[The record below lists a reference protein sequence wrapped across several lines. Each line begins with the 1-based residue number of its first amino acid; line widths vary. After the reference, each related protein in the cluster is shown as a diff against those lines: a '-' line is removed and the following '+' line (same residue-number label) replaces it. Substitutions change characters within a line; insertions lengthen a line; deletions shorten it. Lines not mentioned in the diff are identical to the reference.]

1 MSVSISHTQ
10 VPSITNQQI
19 TDRTLP
25 RSTMVFDIKHQ
36 CVKHSSSYPDL
47 SVINQVVLENGQSE
61 PVAKHGSPM
70 VDVDN
75 LLLPINEC
83 QSLHLQVTRQV
94 KPKLLLERS
103 NSLSVLV
110 AIINDRQRC
119 TRSSKNH
126 ILVLS
131 VVLPPVPLSTV
142 PADQPT
148 LLSITTDT
156 QVNNISLT
164 HLDIITSQFNTMLP
178 TPTPNLIQ

>member
-1 MSVSISHTQ
+1 MSVSTSHTH

-25 RSTMVFDIKHQ
+25 RSTMVFDIKPQ
-36 CVKHSSSYPDL
+36 CVKHSSSYLDL
-47 SVINQVVLENGQSE
+47 SVINQVVLENGQFE

-83 QSLHLQVTRQV
+83 RSLHLQVTRQV
-94 KPKLLLERS
+94 KLKLLLELN
-103 NSLSVLV
+103 NSLSVPA

-126 ILVLS
+126 TPVLL
-131 VVLPPVPLSTV
+131 VVLLPGPLSMV
-142 PADQPT
+142 QVDQPT
-148 LLSITTDT
+148 LLSITTGI
-156 QVNNISLT
+156 QVSNIKVT
-164 HLDIITSQFNTMLP
+164 NLDIITSPFNTMLL
-178 TPTPNLIQ
+178 TPTLNLIQ